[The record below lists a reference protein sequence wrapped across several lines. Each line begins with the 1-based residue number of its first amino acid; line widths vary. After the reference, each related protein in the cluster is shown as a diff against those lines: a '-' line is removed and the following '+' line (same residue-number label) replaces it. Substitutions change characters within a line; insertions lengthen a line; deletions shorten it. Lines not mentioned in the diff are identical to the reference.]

1 MADLS
6 KFKKKNLGTP
16 PSLSDAGDNLSAPEI
31 APVDDDYIDGRT
43 KRKTGRTEQL
53 ATRVTAEF
61 HKKVKMLA
69 ARDELKIVE
78 LLEKAIDLYENKYGN
93 I

>member
-31 APVDDDYIDGRT
+31 APFDDYVDGRT

-53 ATRVTAEF
+53 ATRVTSEF

-78 LLEKAIDLYENKYGN
+78 LLEKSIDLYENKYGKL
-93 I
+93 

>member
-1 MADLS
+1 MLVYLGVKTIDL
-6 KFKKKNLGTP
+6 TTV
-16 PSLSDAGDNLSAPEI
+16 I
-31 APVDDDYIDGRT
+31 APVDDDYVDGRT
-43 KRKTGRTEQL
+43 KRKTGRTEQI
-53 ATRVTAEF
+53 ATRDTTEF

-78 LLEKAIDLYENKYGN
+78 LLEKAIDLYENKHGN

>member
-6 KFKKKNLGTP
+6 NFKKKNLGAP

-31 APVDDDYIDGRT
+31 APLDDYVDGRT
-43 KRKTGRTEQL
+43 QRKTGRTEQL
-53 ATRVTAEF
+53 ATRVTFDF

-78 LLEKAIDLYENKYGN
+78 LLEKSIDLYENKHGK

>member
-1 MADLS
+1 MG
-6 KFKKKNLGTP
+6 KN
-16 PSLSDAGDNLSAPEI
+16 S
-31 APVDDDYIDGRT
+31 
-43 KRKTGRTEQL
+43 
-53 ATRVTAEF
+53 

>member
-6 KFKKKNLGTP
+6 KFKKKTLGTP
-16 PSLSDAGDNLSAPEI
+16 PALSEAGDNLSAPEV
-31 APVDDDYIDGRT
+31 APVDEGYIDGRT
-43 KRKTGRTEQL
+43 TRKTGRTEQL
-53 ATRVTAEF
+53 ATRVTAQF

-78 LLEKAIDLYENKYGN
+78 LLEKAIELYENKHGN

>member
-6 KFKKKNLGTP
+6 KFKKKNLGIP

-31 APVDDDYIDGRT
+31 APVDDYIDGRS

-61 HKKVKMLA
+61 HKKVKILA

-78 LLEKAIDLYENKYGN
+78 LLEKAIDLYENKYGA

>member
-16 PSLSDAGDNLSAPEI
+16 PALNDAGNNLSAPEI
-31 APVDDDYIDGRT
+31 APVDNEYVDGRT

-53 ATRVTAEF
+53 ATRVTPEF

-78 LLEKAIDLYENKYGN
+78 LIEKAIDIYENKHGN

>member
-6 KFKKKNLGTP
+6 KFKKKNLGVP
-16 PSLSDAGDNLSAPEI
+16 PSLSDAGNNLSAPEI
-31 APVDDDYIDGRT
+31 APLDDYVDGRT

-53 ATRVTAEF
+53 ATRVTSDF

-78 LLEKAIDLYENKYGN
+78 LLEKSIDLYESKHGKV
-93 I
+93 

>member
-6 KFKKKNLGTP
+6 KFKKKSLGTP
-16 PSLSDAGDNLSAPEI
+16 PSLNEAGDNLSSPEI
-31 APVDDDYIDGRT
+31 APLDEEYVDGRT

-53 ATRVTAEF
+53 ATRVTSEF
-61 HKKVKMLA
+61 HKRVKMLA

-78 LLEKAIDLYENKYGN
+78 LLEKSIDLYEKQYGKL
-93 I
+93 

>member
-6 KFKKKNLGTP
+6 KFKKKSLGTP
-16 PSLSDAGDNLSAPEI
+16 PSLNEAGDNLSSPEI
-31 APVDDDYIDGRT
+31 APLDEYVDGRT

-53 ATRVTAEF
+53 ATRVTSEF
-61 HKKVKMLA
+61 HKRVKMLA

-78 LLEKAIDLYENKYGN
+78 LLEKSIDLYEKQYGKL
-93 I
+93 

>member
-16 PSLSDAGDNLSAPEI
+16 PPLSDAGDNLSAPEI
-31 APVDDDYIDGRT
+31 APLDDYVDGRT
-43 KRKTGRTEQL
+43 MRKTGRTEQL
-53 ATRVTAEF
+53 ATRVTSEF

-78 LLEKAIDLYENKYGN
+78 LLEKSIDLYENKYGKL
-93 I
+93 

>member
-6 KFKKKNLGTP
+6 KFKKKSLVTS
-16 PSLSDAGDNLSAPEI
+16 PSLNDAGDNLNSPEI
-31 APVDDDYIDGRT
+31 APSDEYVDGRT

-53 ATRVTAEF
+53 ATRVTSEF
-61 HKKVKMLA
+61 HKRVKMLA

-78 LLEKAIDLYENKYGN
+78 LLEKSIDLYEKQYGKL
-93 I
+93 

>member
-6 KFKKKNLGTP
+6 TFKKKNLGTP
-16 PSLSDAGDNLSAPEI
+16 PSLNDAGNNLSAPEV
-31 APVDDDYIDGRT
+31 APLDDSIDGRSL
-43 KRKTGRTEQL
+43 KKTGRTEQL

-78 LLEKAIDLYENKYGN
+78 LLEKSIALYENKHGQL
-93 I
+93 